1 MILNNNIIYK
11 AKSIVTDY
19 DSSTI
24 SECDCLEV
32 ITDSREI
39 TANSIF
45 IALEGDSFDGFNF
58 INKNLCS
65 TAKVVVYRTSA
76 KRETLLQDFKKD
88 QNFKNLSLIHLIY
101 IKNYMFNVDGQ
112 MDWLTI
118 TNLPLLTFQFYIEE
132 IKNQR
137 KKFCIYNAI
146 FEFNDKYFIVDDRI
160 FSAFRSFYNKKIYDN
175 EFDEKKI
182 YSIWVLERENFK
194 YFSNESFNLDE
205 INIPKEKNLRIK
217 SKKIKI

>member
-1 MILNNNIIYK
+1 
-11 AKSIVTDY
+11 
-19 DSSTI
+19 
-24 SECDCLEV
+24 
-32 ITDSREI
+32 
-39 TANSIF
+39 
-45 IALEGDSFDGFNF
+45 
-58 INKNLCS
+58 
-65 TAKVVVYRTSA
+65 
-76 KRETLLQDFKKD
+76 
-88 QNFKNLSLIHLIY
+88 
-101 IKNYMFNVDGQ
+101 MFNVDGQ